1 MDGST
6 LEYLGHLIAFSGDW
20 ERGCDLAE
28 RARQLNPNHPG
39 WYWAVHFLDAYRK
52 GEYQTARTYLLK
64 SFMRGG
70 GAQLFNQALLAA
82 LYGQLEERETDKAVR
97 EVVALNPDFF
107 RTVRD
112 EFGKW
117 YLPELV
123 EQLMDGL
130 RKAGLEVVEAEQTAL
145 QGDTAL
151 SGTFAGPHATE
162 ENQSAIQP
170 AGSPRQSIA
179 VLPFVNISDD
189 ADNEYFCDGLAE
201 ELLNALSKIE
211 GLHVAARSSAFFFKG
226 KESDVREIG
235 QRLNVTTVLE
245 GGVRKSGNRLR
256 ITAQLV
262 NIVDGYQLWSER
274 YDREMQ
280 DIFDVQDEITL
291 AVVEALKLK
300 LFGDEKKELLKRYTD
315 NTEVY
320 ELYLKGRYQ
329 SYKYSAEGWK
339 RAIEFFEQAIDIQ
352 PDFAPAYAGLAAARG
367 CLWFFGILPAAQTI
381 PQCKVD
387 NSKALALDNNLAEA
401 YLSLAMITFF
411 YDWQWEKAEHEFK
424 QSIALNPNN
433 AETLSYYA
441 MFLAFE
447 GRFDEASSL
456 NKKSLKLDPLSP
468 LINMNIGWNYFS
480 TGNLD
485 EASSLADKLI
495 EMEPE
500 FYGAYWLKGAI
511 DLSEGDFAAAVEQLT
526 KAVSRGGHQIVLAD
540 LASACSLAGKD
551 DEAARILD
559 QLLAKRREY
568 VPAICLARIYSRIGE
583 HEKAIEWLERAFEE
597 RNGEMV
603 FLKGEIEGAAEG
615 DALRTLAN
623 DPRLVTLLRKMKLP

>member
-1 MDGST
+1 MG
-6 LEYLGHLIAFSGDW
+6 
-20 ERGCDLAE
+20 
-28 RARQLNPNHPG
+28 
-39 WYWAVHFLDAYRK
+39 
-52 GEYQTARTYLLK
+52 
-64 SFMRGG
+64 
-70 GAQLFNQALLAA
+70 
-82 LYGQLEERETDKAVR
+82 
-97 EVVALNPDFF
+97 
-107 RTVRD
+107 
-112 EFGKW
+112 
-117 YLPELV
+117 
-123 EQLMDGL
+123 
-130 RKAGLEVVEAEQTAL
+130 
-145 QGDTAL
+145 
-151 SGTFAGPHATE
+151 
-162 ENQSAIQP
+162 
-170 AGSPRQSIA
+170 
-179 VLPFVNISDD
+179 
-189 ADNEYFCDGLAE
+189 
-201 ELLNALSKIE
+201 
-211 GLHVAARSSAFFFKG
+211 
-226 KESDVREIG
+226 
-235 QRLNVTTVLE
+235 
-245 GGVRKSGNRLR
+245 
-256 ITAQLV
+256 
-262 NIVDGYQLWSER
+262 
-274 YDREMQ
+274 
-280 DIFDVQDEITL
+280 
-291 AVVEALKLK
+291 
-300 LFGDEKKELLKRYTD
+300 
-315 NTEVY
+315 
-320 ELYLKGRYQ
+320 
-329 SYKYSAEGWK
+329 
-339 RAIEFFEQAIDIQ
+339 
-352 PDFAPAYAGLAAARG
+352 
-367 CLWFFGILPAAQTI
+367 
-381 PQCKVD
+381 
-387 NSKALALDNNLAEA
+387 
-401 YLSLAMITFF
+401 
-411 YDWQWEKAEHEFK
+411 KAEHEFK